1 MMKAKLAVLVI
12 LIGIFISCAPINTSQ
27 PTLVPTDTPS
37 STPTIPPSKTPTP
50 RIPTNTPTP
59 QLSPVA
65 TQNGLP
71 VFEINEFTVDH
82 KYCNSPE
89 VFLPKTDAQGLND
102 DKIAQKLMELW
113 LDYFNTS
120 QAPNYCRVNGYT
132 IDKVYYNELIA
143 SYPLVPKGDF
153 LRAIQ
158 FSVKL
163 IQYPN
168 FWIPLS
174 GDIDK
179 ENRLHAEIYLAVFQ
193 ASTGYT
199 MKFARP

>member
-1 MMKAKLAVLVI
+1 MKAKLAVLVT

-27 PTLVPTDTPS
+27 PTLIPTDTPS
-37 STPTIPPSKTPTP
+37 PTPTVPPSKTPTP
-50 RIPTNTPTP
+50 RVPTNTPTP

-113 LDYFNTS
+113 LDYFNTL
-120 QAPNYCRVNGYT
+120 QAPSYCRIGGYT
-132 IDKVYYNELIA
+132 IDKVYYDERTPSL
-143 SYPLVPKGDF
+143 PLEPKGDF
-153 LRAIQ
+153 MRVLR
-158 FSVKL
+158 FSIKL

-168 FWIPLS
+168 FWMS
-174 GDIDK
+174 WVGDVDK
-179 ENRLHAEIYLAVFQ
+179 ENWLHTGNKVALFRSSI
-193 ASTGYT
+193 GYT
-199 MKFARP
+199 MKFAYP